1 MEPHVLNYEPHT
13 ALFVPNNNPL
23 LFYKAIAKYAQQAL
37 KHGGW
42 LFFEINPLLCSEMI
56 AMLKEHGFVHIE
68 VKEDRFGKQRMIKAQ
83 QP

>member
-1 MEPHVLNYEPHT
+1 
-13 ALFVPNNNPL
+13 
-23 LFYKAIAKYAQQAL
+23 
-37 KHGGW
+37 
-42 LFFEINPLLCSEMI
+42 MI